1 MKFTSLQISNFKS
14 FENLSAFLGEYTLIV
29 GANASGKSNFISVFR
44 FISDILKQ
52 GIDDA
57 ISLQGGI
64 EYLVNARIGKHQPFG
79 FSFEIDTSEQEWT
92 RLISKKTMLAI
103 RVVSVQCSFEVIPN
117 KRGSGY
123 SISSDELSVV
133 YKVYRYQNSKIRS
146 DRFQETNSLYKAT
159 IQRKSSRSNYSTIIQ
174 HIEGESII
182 ENPEEILNYH
192 GFTLIKDIYQ
202 KSPIKGKELL
212 LSHADILLPPGFFES
227 LIRIYD
233 FDPKRLKKPC
243 SMTSVKMLDED
254 GSNIASVLKRI
265 ISSKK
270 TRKELVQLLQ
280 NALPFIKTIN
290 VDSNPDQSFSYKVK
304 ESYTP
309 KEYHSSFLSDGTAS
323 IIAIIVALY
332 FEKESQIIVLEEP
345 ERNVHPKLLQCIL
358 EMVKDVSNTKQ
369 IIMTT
374 HNQEI
379 VKYSDLSN
387 IQFIMRDENGY
398 SKMSCP
404 SSSISV
410 QCFMKNELG
419 IDELFIQN
427 LLG

>member
-1 MKFTSLQISNFKS
+1 MKITSLNVSNFKS
-14 FENLSAFLGEYTLIV
+14 FEKLNVNLGEYTLVV
-29 GANASGKSNFISVFR
+29 GANASGKSNFISIFR
-44 FISDILKQ
+44 FISDIPKR

-64 EYLVNARIGKHQPFG
+64 DYLVNAKIGKQYPINV
-79 FSFEIDTSEQEWT
+79 SFEIDTSDQEWI
-92 RLISKKTMLAI
+92 RILRKTLFAI
-103 RVVSVQCSFEVIPN
+103 RVMSVQCSFEVTPN
-117 KRGSGY
+117 KRGTGY
-123 SISSDELSVV
+123 SISSDELSVL
-133 YKVYRYQNSKIRS
+133 YKVFRNNAKSKRA
-146 DRFQETNSLYKAT
+146 DRFQETDALYKAT
-159 IQRKSSRSNYSTIIQ
+159 ILRKSSRRSYNTIFQRIK
-174 HIEGESII
+174 GENII
-182 ENPEEILNYH
+182 ENSDSFLDLL
-192 GFTLIKDIYQ
+192 GFNFFKDLYQ
-202 KSPIKGKELL
+202 KSPSKGKELL
-212 LSHADILLPPGFFES
+212 LNRADFLLPPGFFES

-265 ISSKK
+265 ISSQKS
-270 TRKELVQLLQ
+270 RKELAQLLQ
-280 NALPFIKTIN
+280 NALPFIQTIN
-290 VDSNPDQSFSYKVK
+290 VDNNPDQSFSYKVK
-304 ESYTP
+304 ESFAT
-309 KEYHSSFLSDGTAS
+309 KEYHSVFLSDGTAS

-332 FEKESQIIVLEEP
+332 FEKESQIIILEEP

-358 EMVKDVSNTKQ
+358 EMVKDVSNNKQ

-387 IQFIMRDENGY
+387 IQLIMRDENGY

-404 SSSISV
+404 SNSTSV

-419 IDELFIQN
+419 IDELFTQN